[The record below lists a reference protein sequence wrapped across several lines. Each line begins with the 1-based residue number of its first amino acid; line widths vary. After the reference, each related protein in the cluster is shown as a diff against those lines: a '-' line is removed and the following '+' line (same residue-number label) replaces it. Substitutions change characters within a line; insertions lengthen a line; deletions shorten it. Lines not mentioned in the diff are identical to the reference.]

1 MHHSR
6 PFKSTSHCALSPDG
20 LYVAVLS
27 TSSSIS
33 IRSTKTLQI
42 VHIIK
47 LAPELTGLIG
57 TVIWSPSSKNI
68 LISAGDHFQV
78 SPARDSSFRAVISNP
93 SAPLGSIPL
102 IQFGATD
109 WEVLTWAPFGLKLS
123 VFDLASSR
131 AVEINNPKFF
141 QSASA
146 TRGFSIHPATGHLV
160 VLTRV
165 DGNDMVWQEQMGIAD
180 NTRTFLRAEKATS
193 PQVVVE
199 SATIPSEAR
208 SGCSSMSFDA
218 SSTLLATRLDDS
230 PFTIWIWDLAVAE
243 LRAALLFHSAVDFV
257 WHPTSREVL
266 LISCQGDERPS
277 ASYVWDPLS
286 QGPKSLNVEQ
296 YLPARKK
303 PSKLQISWLNHGS
316 ESPEILV
323 SDSNYYVLLSLADT
337 ANEASPWE
345 AAVGSVETSSLWM
358 ERDGAESLA
367 SASPI
372 VIAEDVSKLDDTFSF
387 KYN

>member
-1 MHHSR
+1 MR
-6 PFKSTSHCALSPDG
+6 
-20 LYVAVLS
+20 
-27 TSSSIS
+27 
-33 IRSTKTLQI
+33 
-42 VHIIK
+42 
-47 LAPELTGLIG
+47 
-57 TVIWSPSSKNI
+57 
-68 LISAGDHFQV
+68 
-78 SPARDSSFRAVISNP
+78 
-93 SAPLGSIPL
+93 
-102 IQFGATD
+102 
-109 WEVLTWAPFGLKLS
+109 
-123 VFDLASSR
+123 
-131 AVEINNPKFF
+131 
-141 QSASA
+141 
-146 TRGFSIHPATGHLV
+146 
-160 VLTRV
+160 
-165 DGNDMVWQEQMGIAD
+165 IAD

-208 SGCSSMSFDA
+208 LGCSSLSFDA

-230 PFTIWIWDLAVAE
+230 PFTIWIWDLAAAE

-266 LISCQGDERPS
+266 LISCQGDERQS

-296 YLPARKK
+296 YLPACKK

-323 SDSNYYVLLSLADT
+323 SNSQYYVLLSLADT

-345 AAVGSVETSSLWM
+345 AAVGSIETSSLWT
-358 ERDGAESLA
+358 ERDGAESMA

-372 VIAEDVSKLDDTFSF
+372 VIAEDASKLDDTFSF